1 VVASPTA
8 GELLPFQR
16 SFLAQT
22 RPFADEVDRA
32 IRGRRGRQLV
42 PLRVLFGGLLLVNGN
57 RRRLPITEVEIFFS
71 HANRDELAAVWDPD
85 SVADVSGSQTL
96 WPRPSRWQMYRTL
109 AALKRV
115 VRASRGDAGGGLS
128 SLESLLEARGSDEVL
143 TEFANRLID
152 ESFPRDEAGEEW
164 AVDTTYIDAACKKIS
179 QAAIVEGRRASD
191 PDARWRVIEQNGKVA
206 RSYFGYGIE
215 AYCQTGP
222 REYLS
227 SIAVGSADQDDKPP
241 SLRLLR
247 RMLDQG
253 LTVKRLAMD
262 RGFSQAPAFLEEV
275 RSLGC
280 APVFDL
286 KKGQA
291 GRTPSWRGCVI
302 LDGWPFVPS
311 VPKRLWDLPKPDLR
325 ASKELKAKWRADMDE
340 RLKYMLLPNGGET
353 PSEIRV
359 QSPLF
364 RNRRLGCPLV
374 PGSMRNRDKSLAVC
388 SGEHR
393 EDEGCC
399 LRNGTWKAEFAPW
412 TFQYPVYGSPDWT
425 KKYGRRSA
433 IERKFSQVKNS
444 DVIGLR
450 PGSFRL
456 RGVTSMTILFTVAAV
471 THNLRLQAR
480 AVAETR
486 GSPPTGELP
495 AAA

>member
-1 VVASPTA
+1 MLASPTA
-8 GELLPFQR
+8 SELLPFQR
-16 SFLAQT
+16 RFLAKT
-22 RPFADEVDRA
+22 RAFTDELDEA
-32 IRGRRGRQLV
+32 IRGQRGRPLV
-42 PLRVLFGGLLLVNGN
+42 PIRVLFGGLLLVAGN
-57 RRRLPITEVEIFFS
+57 RRRLTITEVEIFFH
-71 HANRDELAAVWDPD
+71 HANRDEMAAVWDPD
-85 SVADVSGSQTL
+85 GVIDVSGSHSL
-96 WPRPSRWQMYRTL
+96 WPRPSRWQMYRIL
-109 AALKRV
+109 AALKRG
-115 VRASRGDAGGGLS
+115 VRASRGDAEGGLS
-128 SLESLLEARGSDEVL
+128 SLESLLQAKGSEEVL

-164 AVDTTYIDAACKKIS
+164 AVDTTFLDAACKKIS
-179 QAAIVEGRRASD
+179 QAAILEGQRASD

-206 RSYFGYGIE
+206 RSYFGHGIE

-222 REYLS
+222 REYIGSL
-227 SIAVGSADQDDKPP
+227 AVQSADQDDKPP
-241 SLRLLR
+241 SLRLLK

-253 LTVKRLAMD
+253 IPVKRLAMD
-262 RGFSQAPAFLEEV
+262 RGFSQAPVFLEEV

-291 GRTPSWRGCVI
+291 GRSASWRGCVI

-325 ASKELKAKWRADMDE
+325 ASRELKQKWRADMDE

-412 TFQYPVYGSPDWT
+412 TFQYPVYGSPVWV
-425 KKYGRRSA
+425 KQFAKRSA
-433 IERKFSQVKNS
+433 IERKFSQMKNPN
-444 DVIGLR
+444 VIGLR

-456 RGVTSMTILFTVAAV
+456 RGLTSMTLLATMAAV
-471 THNLRLQAR
+471 AHNIRLEAR
-480 AVAETR
+480 AVPVGR
-486 GSPPTGELP
+486 GSPPEQLL

>member
-1 VVASPTA
+1 VLASPTA
-8 GELLPFQR
+8 SELLPFQR
-16 SFLAQT
+16 RFLAQT
-22 RPFADEVDRA
+22 RAFTDELDEA
-32 IRGRRGRQLV
+32 IRGQRGRPLV
-42 PLRVLFGGLLLVNGN
+42 PIRVLFGGLLLVAGH
-57 RRRLPITEVEIFFS
+57 RRRLTITEIEIFFH
-71 HANRDELAAVWDPD
+71 HANRDEMAAVWDPD
-85 SVADVSGSQTL
+85 GVIDVSGSHFL
-96 WPRPSRWQMYRTL
+96 WPRPSRWQMYRIL
-109 AALKRV
+109 AALKRG
-115 VRASRGDAGGGLS
+115 VRASRGDAEGGLS
-128 SLESLLEARGSDEVL
+128 SLESLLQAKGSEEVL

-164 AVDTTYIDAACKKIS
+164 AVDTTFLDAACKKIS
-179 QAAIVEGRRASD
+179 QAAILEGQRASD

-206 RSYFGYGIE
+206 RSYFGHGIE

-222 REYLS
+222 REYIGSL
-227 SIAVGSADQDDKPP
+227 AVQSADQDDKPP
-241 SLRLLR
+241 SLRLLK

-253 LTVKRLAMD
+253 VPVKRLAMD
-262 RGFSQAPAFLEEV
+262 RGFSQAPVFLEEV

-291 GRTPSWRGCVI
+291 GRSASWRGCVI

-325 ASKELKAKWRADMDE
+325 ASRELKQKWRADMDE

-388 SGEHR
+388 PGEHR

-412 TFQYPVYGSPDWT
+412 TFQYPVYGSSAWV
-425 KKYGRRSA
+425 KQFAKRSA
-433 IERKFSQVKNS
+433 IERKFSQMKNPN
-444 DVIGLR
+444 VIGLR

-456 RGVTSMTILFTVAAV
+456 RGLTSMTLLATIAAV
-471 THNLRLQAR
+471 AQNIRLEAR
-480 AVAETR
+480 AVPVGR
-486 GSPPTGELP
+486 GSPPEQLL